1 MFDDQGRALDIA
13 AKQWHFNNAAG
24 IGFDADVCVKVLHSD
39 VSDRLSRLHLSQLAY
54 LCAALPG
61 FFKHRGFSVSVD
73 IDGEVCR
80 YDDTLFV
87 AVMNEPYEGGGFKF
101 CPQASPYDGQL
112 DSCIA
117 QGIKKTELVHL
128 IPRVMK
134 GHHTS
139 SRGVHMARGRVYRIT
154 TNVPVWVQ
162 TDGEVAYKSNDI
174 SISLLP
180 QAVQFLGL

>member
-1 MFDDQGRALDIA
+1 MRCT
-13 AKQWHFNNAAG
+13 AG
-24 IGFDADVCVKVLHSD
+24 I
-39 VSDRLSRLHLSQLAY
+39 
-54 LCAALPG
+54 
-61 FFKHRGFSVSVD
+61 FKHRGFSVSVD

-117 QGIKKTELVHL
+117 QGVKKTELVHL
-128 IPRVMK
+128 IPRAMK
-134 GHHTS
+134 GYHTS

>member
-87 AVMNEPYEGGGFKF
+87 PVMNEPYEGG
-101 CPQASPYDGQL
+101 
-112 DSCIA
+112 
-117 QGIKKTELVHL
+117 
-128 IPRVMK
+128 
-134 GHHTS
+134 
-139 SRGVHMARGRVYRIT
+139 
-154 TNVPVWVQ
+154 
-162 TDGEVAYKSNDI
+162 
-174 SISLLP
+174 
-180 QAVQFLGL
+180 

>member
-1 MFDDQGRALDIA
+1 M
-13 AKQWHFNNAAG
+13 
-24 IGFDADVCVKVLHSD
+24 
-39 VSDRLSRLHLSQLAY
+39 
-54 LCAALPG
+54 
-61 FFKHRGFSVSVD
+61 D

-80 YDDTLFV
+80 CDDTLFV

-128 IPRVMK
+128 IPRAMK
-134 GHHTS
+134 GHHTG